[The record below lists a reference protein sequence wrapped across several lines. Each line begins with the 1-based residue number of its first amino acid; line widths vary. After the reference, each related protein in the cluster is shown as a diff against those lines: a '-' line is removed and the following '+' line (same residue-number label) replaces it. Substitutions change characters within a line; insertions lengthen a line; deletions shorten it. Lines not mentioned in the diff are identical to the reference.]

1 MEGHREEDV
10 ESVAGDCPLC
20 ERSIP
25 PETGTRHHLVPKL
38 KGGRHGPRVL
48 LCSSCHSKIH
58 NILSEA
64 ELAREYNT
72 VEKLKGHP
80 ELARFAKW
88 VSKRS
93 GHFGSVSLRKQR
105 R

>member
-1 MEGHREEDV
+1 MDQEQPDFEGV
-10 ESVAGDCPLC
+10 GGVDCPLC
-20 ERSIP
+20 GRQV
-25 PETGTRHHLVPKL
+25 PEGRGTRHHLVPKL
-38 KGGRHGPRVL
+38 KGGRHGPTVL

-58 NILSEA
+58 NVLSEA

-72 VEKLKGHP
+72 VEKLRAHT
-80 ELARFAKW
+80 ELARFARW

-93 GHFGSVSLRKQR
+93 GHFGSVSLRKKR